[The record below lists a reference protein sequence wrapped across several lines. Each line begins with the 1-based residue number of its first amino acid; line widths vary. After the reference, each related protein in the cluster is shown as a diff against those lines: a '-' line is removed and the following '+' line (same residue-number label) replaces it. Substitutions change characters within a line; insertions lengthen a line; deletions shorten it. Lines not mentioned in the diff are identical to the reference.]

1 MGGSS
6 RPILSHPQPRVLRQ
20 PCGMALVG
28 RVAVVTGGAQGLGAS
43 IARRLNRDGLRVVV
57 ADVNAAGAKELA
69 QSLGADDAALGLEV
83 DVTSDDSVQALMT
96 QVQTAY
102 GRLDVLVN
110 NAGILKR
117 TPSAELSTD
126 QWVRELDVNL
136 GGTMRCSRA
145 AFDLLRTGE
154 NPSIINLGSVGST
167 LGLPLRLAYSTA
179 KSGMLGLTRTLA
191 AEWGSFGIRV
201 NAIAPGYIDTDL
213 MRSGFGEGVLDE
225 QEILNRTPLRRLGSP
240 DEIANVASFLASSDA
255 SFVTGILLKA
265 DGGVTI
271 DGDFRPRS
279 TRV

>member
-1 MGGSS
+1 
-6 RPILSHPQPRVLRQ
+6 
-20 PCGMALVG
+20 
-28 RVAVVTGGAQGLGAS
+28 
-43 IARRLNRDGLRVVV
+43 
-57 ADVNAAGAKELA
+57 
-69 QSLGADDAALGLEV
+69 
-83 DVTSDDSVQALMT
+83 
-96 QVQTAY
+96 
-102 GRLDVLVN
+102 
-110 NAGILKR
+110 
-117 TPSAELSTD
+117 
-126 QWVRELDVNL
+126 
-136 GGTMRCSRA
+136 
-145 AFDLLRTGE
+145 
-154 NPSIINLGSVGST
+154 VGST

-279 TRV
+279 TRD

>member
-1 MGGSS
+1 
-6 RPILSHPQPRVLRQ
+6 
-20 PCGMALVG
+20 MALVG

-69 QSLGADDAALGLEV
+69 QSLGSDDAALGLEV
-83 DVTSDDSVQALMT
+83 DVTSDDSVQALMA

-117 TPSAELSTD
+117 TSSSELSTD
-126 QWVRELDVNL
+126 QWTRELDVNL

-279 TRV
+279 TRD